1 MAIDQKEL
9 KDIVMKLLEKKGDD
23 PRLTPR
29 LLREKTEQKMHLEK
43 DALFK
48 MKSQIM
54 GMIESWW
61 KSSHPSSGNSK
72 TPKNDK
78 PSTTDQDPLISLRN
92 YARAVGLT
100 QNFFK
105 EQIYL
110 DKSNKDKA
118 SLIRK
123 RLRDDGHEVS
133 DAPSS
138 DDIEKAKEKYQMK
151 IEMKENMKE
160 NDVLAHSRRRVETVS
175 NESKEDDVVG
185 NVKQEKGAPP
195 VDDEEAEADF

>member
-23 PRLTPR
+23 PRLTPK

-61 KSSHPSSGNSK
+61 KLSHPSSGNSK

-78 PSTTDQDPLISLRN
+78 PSTTDQVYI
-92 YARAVGLT
+92 
-100 QNFFK
+100 
-105 EQIYL
+105 
-110 DKSNKDKA
+110 
-118 SLIRK
+118 
-123 RLRDDGHEVS
+123 
-133 DAPSS
+133 
-138 DDIEKAKEKYQMK
+138 
-151 IEMKENMKE
+151 
-160 NDVLAHSRRRVETVS
+160 
-175 NESKEDDVVG
+175 
-185 NVKQEKGAPP
+185 
-195 VDDEEAEADF
+195 